1 MTEAVLRID
10 CMAFGGAG
18 FGRVEGKA
26 CFVPFSAP
34 GDLARIRVAVAKP
47 SYLEGELVE
56 LLEPSPLRV
65 TPPCPVFG
73 TCGGCTWQHLGYDA
87 QCDAKRAIFG
97 DTLWR
102 FGRIRPEVIAP
113 VVPAPEPYGYRARVQ
128 FKIRWS
134 GGRLHIGFYRRGSHY
149 VVDVPGRCAICHP
162 TLNQV
167 LAEIRPVL
175 ARFPEPDRIPQVD
188 AAVGDDG
195 AALIIVHYIGTDRR
209 KTAEYL
215 AAGRGELPS
224 VAGLHLQYGRKE
236 TIEKIWGIDALGYR
250 IPHPFLPRVPET
262 RLRFSRGGFSQ
273 VNYRQNLELIR
284 AVSRLARVEEGMRV
298 LDLYCGNGNFSLP
311 LALQGAEVIG
321 VEEYGP
327 SLEDARMNAFDNGI
341 NSIEF
346 IRADAGEG
354 VSRLRQ
360 RGDSFSVVVLDP
372 PRTGAREAI
381 GHIAALAPDRIIY
394 VSCDPTTLARD
405 LGLLGKNDYQ
415 VVESFPV
422 DMFPQTYHIESV
434 TLLQKTG

>member
-1 MTEAVLRID
+1 MTEAILRID

-18 FGRVEGKA
+18 LGRVEGKA
-26 CFVPFSAP
+26 CFVPFTAP
-34 GDLARIRVAVAKP
+34 GDLVRIRVAVAKP
-47 SYLEGELVE
+47 SYLEGELAE

-87 QCDAKRAIFG
+87 QCDAKSAIFG
-97 DTLWR
+97 ETLWR

-195 AALIIVHYIGTDRR
+195 AALIIVHYIGADRR
-209 KTAEYL
+209 KATEYL
-215 AAGRGELPS
+215 AAVRSDLPS

-250 IPHPFLPRVPET
+250 IPDGFLPEVPET
-262 RLRFSRGGFSQ
+262 LLQFMRGGFSQ

-284 AVSRLARVEEGMRV
+284 GVGRLARVEKGMRV

-311 LALQGAEVIG
+311 LARQGAEVVG

-327 SLEDARMNAFDNGI
+327 SLDDARRNALNNGI
-341 NSIEF
+341 TSVEF

-360 RGDSFSVVVLDP
+360 RGDSFTVVVLDP
-372 PRTGAREAI
+372 PRTGAKEAV
-381 GHIAALAPDRIIY
+381 GHIASLAPDRIVY

-405 LGLLGKNDYQ
+405 LGLLGKSGYQ

-434 TLLQKTG
+434 TLLRKTG